1 MYTSSKCFFQNKF
14 LNLDI
19 CEAPFPNKKI
29 IDMIGSC
36 SSNLTLHIAKKESDL
51 YSQIIGK
58 KESDLYSQ
66 IIAEKESDLYSQIIG
81 KKLVI
86 IKLLWASWEEA
97 IVL

>member
-58 KESDLYSQ
+58 K
-66 IIAEKESDLYSQIIG
+66 
-81 KKLVI
+81 LV